1 MRNSS
6 KKNAETRENM
16 DRSHGRRTEYLYGSE
31 ALEPEVLPEEP
42 ERRRRNLAVR
52 RNRDKAKGMSTGYV
66 VFLITAFMISCFIL
80 ISYINLQSQISAG
93 TRRISTLENQLNDLK
108 LENDEKYSRI
118 NSNVDLES
126 VKKVAIGELGMKYA
140 SEGQVET
147 FSTEKSDYVRQV
159 ADIPGQK
166 K

>member
-1 MRNSS
+1 M
-6 KKNAETRENM
+6 KK
-16 DRSHGRRTEYLYGSE
+16 SHGRQTSYIYGSE
-31 ALEPEVLPEEP
+31 ALEPEYLPEEP
-42 ERRRRNLAVR
+42 ERRRKNVAVR
-52 RNRDKAKGMSTGYV
+52 RNREKAKRMSTGYV
-66 VFLITAFMISCFIL
+66 VFLIAAFTVSCFVM
-80 ISYINLQSQISAG
+80 ISYISLQAQISSS
-93 TRRISTLENQLNDLK
+93 TRNISSLENQLNDIK

-118 NSNVDLES
+118 NSNVDLKN

-159 ADIPGQK
+159 ADIPEQK

>member
-1 MRNSS
+1 MS
-6 KKNAETRENM
+6 
-16 DRSHGRRTEYLYGSE
+16 RSHGRRTAYLYGSE
-31 ALEPEVLPEEP
+31 ALEPEFLPQEP
-42 ERRRRNLAVR
+42 DRRRRNLAIR
-52 RNRDKAKGMSTGYV
+52 RNRDKARVMNTGYV
-66 VFLITAFMISCFIL
+66 VFLIAAFAVSCFVL
-80 ISYINLQSQISAG
+80 ISYISLQAQISAG
-93 TRRISTLENQLNDLK
+93 TRNISALENQLNDLK

-118 NSNVDLES
+118 NSNVDLKS

>member
-1 MRNSS
+1 M
-6 KKNAETRENM
+6 KK
-16 DRSHGRRTEYLYGSE
+16 SQGRQISYIYGSE
-31 ALEPEVLPEEP
+31 ALEPEYLPVEP
-42 ERRRRNLAVR
+42 ERRRRNVAVR
-52 RNRDKAKGMSTGYV
+52 RNRENARRMSTGYV
-66 VFLITAFMISCFIL
+66 LFLMAAITITCFVL
-80 ISYINLQSQISAG
+80 ISYISLQAQISAR
-93 TRRISTLENQLNDLK
+93 TRNISSLENQLNDIK